1 MLAQVLRQASLRFH
15 YSDDHRKE
23 PSHWNPLCPELRRQK
38 EGKAHGTD
46 FHSATPPAHTHG
58 RLCKRN
64 LPPHFLLQTLPHR
77 AFRLWNIS
85 SPDGSH
91 VVGAAPSCIAP
102 SGHGNDISTFGTKVL
117 ASHHVTKHISTHAS
131 WVGLGM

>member
-1 MLAQVLRQASLRFH
+1 MPALVLRQASPRFR

-23 PSHWNPLCPELRRQK
+23 LSHWDPLCPDLRRQK
-38 EGKAHGTD
+38 EGKV
-46 FHSATPPAHTHG
+46 HSIDCHSSSPHPRQAVQEE
-58 RLCKRN
+58 
-64 LPPHFLLQTLPHR
+64 PPHFLLQTSPHR

-91 VVGAAPSCIAP
+91 VVGAAPSCIA
-102 SGHGNDISTFGTKVL
+102 STGHGNNISTFGTKVL

-131 WVGLGM
+131 WVDLGM